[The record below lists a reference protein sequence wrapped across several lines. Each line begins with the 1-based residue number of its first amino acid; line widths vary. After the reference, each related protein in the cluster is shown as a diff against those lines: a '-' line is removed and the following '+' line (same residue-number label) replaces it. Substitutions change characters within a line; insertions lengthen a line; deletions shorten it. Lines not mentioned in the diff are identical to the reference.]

1 MINFLWKM
9 VALNLVLFGNQYD
22 YKRLMYSTA
31 YGAGW
36 KKAAQNIWRHW
47 RQRPVSIKPSGTISQ
62 LSGVSSGIEPSF
74 KPNPERMK
82 RVFGAAARRQ
92 AGYYDDYHQ
101 GSYKSTTAYPE

>member
-9 VALNLVLFGNQYD
+9 VALNLVLFGNEHD

-47 RQRPVSIKPSGTISQ
+47 RQRPVSIKPSGTVSQ
-62 LSGVSSGIEPSF
+62 LSDVSSGLHPPLS
-74 KPNPERMK
+74 RDAGMR
-82 RVFGAAARRQ
+82 RVYAAAERRQ
-92 AGYYDDYHQ
+92 AGYYDDYHK